1 LGWGGLAVSGDA
13 WGAISYEQA
22 KAVVAKAVDV
32 GINFFDTAAVYGRG
46 RSEEYLGRAVKEL
59 DLRDRVYIATKIHG
73 EWLRR
78 VDILTSVENQR
89 RRLGVDAID
98 LYQIHW
104 PACWHNTPIC
114 ETIGG
119 ADKPGLGEVHRPD
132 LLPALKGSSWAVH
145 RHPRP
150 AFSGPSGGAHGATRA
165 STAGHPPPTG
175 CPTTYTSV
183 FLNFSQPLP

>member
-1 LGWGGLAVSGDA
+1 LGWGAWQLSGDA
-13 WGAISYEQA
+13 WGTTSYEQA

-98 LYQIHW
+98 LLPDTLACLLAQHTHLRDHW
-104 PACWHNTPIC
+104 
-114 ETIGG
+114 
-119 ADKPGLGEVHRPD
+119 R
-132 LLPALKGSSWAVH
+132 S
-145 RHPRP
+145 
-150 AFSGPSGGAHGATRA
+150 
-165 STAGHPPPTG
+165 
-175 CPTTYTSV
+175 
-183 FLNFSQPLP
+183 